1 MTNIKRTSCTT
12 NSEHLQKWDVS
23 VVDRNLTYLPENER
37 VYALNL
43 LKDWK
48 AQLRHLVGND
58 KKTIKL
64 HEDNLER
71 LLRHA
76 RVAPWSLRPKHVI
89 DFFESKIDQETGET
103 IAPQT
108 HAVYCS
114 SWRSFQNYL
123 LELERVNEI
132 QRTFGVRPTQFV
144 NDENNIAVKRAKS
157 NHTPKGWA
165 LTPEQI
171 DAFDQEFQ
179 RLIMI
184 AYKTRSKSLL
194 PLQRDRVMFHIAVHF
209 ALRISELVTLQVDNF
224 HRHHDPRMAHFGDFA
239 LLTVTGKNSV
249 TGTIPMR
256 EPDIHRLLTWYMS
269 SVRQTIILRRNGKG
283 DGYCA
288 YDDET
293 YLLSN
298 LMFPSEQGGII
309 CPNTFRKRLN
319 AIAANVPGL
328 TRKVT
333 PHTLRHTGCTLMVP
347 LYSPEIAQK
356 YMRHKNLYTTLGY
369 YHPTVLDAASEPNA
383 AFDLFDEEED

>member
-1 MTNIKRTSCTT
+1 SSL
-12 NSEHLQKWDVS
+12 NS
-23 VVDRNLTYLPENER
+23 
-37 VYALNL
+37 ALNVGL
-43 LKDWK
+43 VFFIS
-48 AQLRHLVGND
+48 ATHLRKVSL
-58 KKTIKL
+58 
-64 HEDNLER
+64 
-71 LLRHA
+71 
-76 RVAPWSLRPKHVI
+76 SLRLFRWP
-89 DFFESKIDQETGET
+89 
-103 IAPQT
+103 
-108 HAVYCS
+108 
-114 SWRSFQNYL
+114 N
-123 LELERVNEI
+123 
-132 QRTFGVRPTQFV
+132 
-144 NDENNIAVKRAKS
+144 
-157 NHTPKGWA
+157 
-165 LTPEQI
+165 
-171 DAFDQEFQ
+171 
-179 RLIMI
+179 
-184 AYKTRSKSLL
+184 SLC
-194 PLQRDRVMFHIAVHF
+194 HY
-209 ALRISELVTLQVDNF
+209 
-224 HRHHDPRMAHFGDFA
+224 
-239 LLTVTGKNSV
+239 